1 MMKYLKFLFSPMLM
15 GFLFL
20 AFAMSM
26 AVATFIEND
35 FGSPVAYSMV
45 YGTKWFELILFLLAV
60 NLIGQLFAYKLFR
73 RAKLPTALF
82 HLSFLLLII
91 GAGITRY
98 FGWEGTM
105 HIREG
110 EEQTECYTADKYIM
124 CSVKETDG
132 SVASLRSD
140 KYSLTSVSADEYNNV
155 IKINGNDYNLTLA
168 MIIPNATEALRESPA
183 GVPIISMILTAGMM
197 DRETLVIQKGE
208 RKTAGGISI
217 GFESADSADVN
228 ISFNGM
234 AFLMNSRFELGEMS
248 MMSQAV
254 TPAEQGKPLRLKE
267 MQIISVKGIRI
278 VPQEMLAAGVES
290 VVAVNPQK
298 QNTGQNAFIFHISGA
313 NRSADL
319 TLWDT
324 ESEKPGSASAFI
336 DGKTVEINYG
346 SKITKL
352 PFSIKLNDFI
362 LERYPGSTSPS
373 GYKSDVVLI
382 DKQANFEKPF
392 KIFMNNILKYKGY
405 RFYQSS
411 FDKDEQGTILS
422 VNHDMAG
429 MLVSYTG
436 YIFLFV
442 FMILSLINKSSL
454 FHNITAGYWKSTVR
468 KAAATIVLM
477 LFLSGLTLVNAQ
489 KLIPDKSVAQEFGK
503 VLVQDQK
510 GRTKPLFTLSNDILR
525 KVTRENEFEGLTSMQ
540 VFLGLYFD
548 FDNWKDV
555 PLIKIS
561 NQDIQKKLGIRGK
574 FAAFSDIVNL
584 EGDGG
589 YKLSDD
595 VNKAYAKAPG
605 DRNKSD
611 KEVMKIDERMNIVYM
626 IYKGEFLK
634 LFPLKNGTHD
644 WGLPEAALPKAVN
657 KDDSLYLKSILPI
670 LEDAIK
676 GNNISTARQI
686 TQSISGYQK
695 KFSGYDLPSSSRTN
709 AELIYYKLGIFE
721 RLFPFY
727 ATVGLIM
734 LIALITMVIRG
745 IKKTSLVVKI
755 LGWLLFAGFLF
766 HTFGL
771 GIRWYIAGHSPMTN
785 GYESMIF
792 ISWVTLLAGFIFS
805 RKSAFAL
812 SATAVLSSMT
822 LMVAHLSFMDPE
834 ITNLVPVLK
843 SYWLTLHVSVITGSY
858 GFLGLGAILG
868 LIIMVLLLFSN
879 SGNRERI
886 SATID
891 ELTVINYKTLT
902 LGLYFLTIGTFLGA
916 VWANESWG
924 RYWGWDPKET
934 WSLITIIIYSIVIHS
949 RNIPGLKDI
958 FTFNLLSLF
967 AFSGVL
973 MTYFGVNYYLSGMH
987 SYAAG
992 DPVPVP
998 TFVYV
1003 AVIVLAAL
1011 SFVAY
1016 MKYNKFKEAQDTE
1029 TVKTDN

>member
-1 MMKYLKFLFSPMLM
+1 MKYLKLLYSPALM
-15 GFLFL
+15 GFLFI
-20 AFAMSM
+20 AFALSM

-45 YGTKWFELILFLLAV
+45 YGTKWFELILLLLAT
-60 NLIGQLFAYKLFR
+60 NLIGQLIIYKLFR

-82 HLSFLLLII
+82 HLSFLLLIL
-91 GAGITRY
+91 GAAITRY

-110 EEQTECYTADKYIM
+110 EEQTECYSTDKYITYA
-124 CSVKETDG
+124 VKESDG
-132 SVASLRSD
+132 SVASIRSD
-140 KYSLTSVSADEYNNV
+140 KYSLTAVSADEYSKM
-155 IKINGNDYNLTLA
+155 IKINGNDYNLMLA
-168 MIIPNATEALRESPA
+168 KIIPNAADALKLSPA
-183 GVPIISMILTAGMM
+183 GVPIISLIVTTGMM
-197 DRETLVIQKGE
+197 ERESVVLKKGDRKSS
-208 RKTAGGISI
+208 GGISI

-228 ISFNGM
+228 ISFDGM
-234 AFLMNSRFELGEMS
+234 AFYISSGLDLGEMG
-248 MMSQAV
+248 MMSQVV
-254 TPAEQGKPLRLKE
+254 TPSEKGKPVRLKE
-267 MQIISVKGIRI
+267 MQIISVNGLRI
-278 VPQEMLAAGVES
+278 VPQQMLAAGIQDVI
-290 VVAVNPQK
+290 AVNPGEQS
-298 QNTGQNAFIFHISGA
+298 TGQNAFIFHLSGE
-313 NRSADL
+313 NESADL
-319 TLWDT
+319 TLWDR
-324 ESEKPGSASAFI
+324 ESEQTGTVSGVI
-336 DGKTVEINYG
+336 EGKTVEISYG
-346 SKITKL
+346 SMITTL

-362 LERYPGSTSPS
+362 LERYPGSNSPS
-373 GYKSDVVLI
+373 GYKSDVVLV
-382 DKQANFEKPF
+382 DKMANKEMPF
-392 KIFMNNILKYKGY
+392 MIFMNNILKYKGY

-411 FDKDEQGTILS
+411 FDRDEKGTILS
-422 VNHDMAG
+422 VNHDIAG
-429 MLVSYTG
+429 MFVTYTG
-436 YIFLFV
+436 YIMLII
-442 FMILSLINKSSL
+442 FMILSLINKNAL
-454 FHNITAGYWKSTVR
+454 FHNITAGFWNSTIRKS
-468 KAAATIVLM
+468 AALIVLF
-477 LFLSGLTLVNAQ
+477 LFFSGLTELNAQ
-489 KLIPDKSVAQEFGK
+489 KLVPDRSASQEFGK

-510 GRTKPLFTLSNDILR
+510 GRTKPLFTLSDDILR
-525 KVTRENEFEGLTSMQ
+525 KVTRENDFEGLTSMQ
-540 VFLGLYFD
+540 VFLGLYLD
-548 FDNWKDV
+548 FGNWKDV
-555 PLIKIS
+555 PLIRIS

-574 FAAFSDIVNL
+574 YAAFSDIVNL
-584 EGDGG
+584 EGDGE
-589 YKLSDD
+589 YKLSED

-605 DRNKSD
+605 DRSKSD
-611 KEVMKIDERMNIVYM
+611 KEMMKVDERMNIVYM

-644 WGLPEAALPKAVN
+644 WGLPENALAKAIN
-657 KDDSLYLKSILPI
+657 KDDSLYLKTILPL

-676 GNNISTARQI
+676 TNNISTTRQI
-686 TQSISGYQK
+686 TESIGGYQNR
-695 KFSGYDLPSSSRTN
+695 FSEYDLPSGSKTN
-709 AELIYYKLGIFE
+709 AEILYYKLDIFE

-727 ATVGLIM
+727 ASVGLIM

-745 IKKTSLVVKI
+745 SKKKSLVVSV
-755 LGWLLFAGFLF
+755 LGWLLLMGFLF

-771 GIRWYIAGHSPMTN
+771 GIRWYIAGHAPMSN

-812 SATAVLSSMT
+812 SATAVLASMT

-858 GFLGLGAILG
+858 GFLGLGAVLG
-868 LIIMVLLLFSN
+868 LIILILMLFSN
-879 SGNRERI
+879 PGNRERI

-949 RNIPGLKDI
+949 RNIPGMKDI

-967 AFSGVL
+967 AFSSVL

-998 TFVYV
+998 VFVYV
-1003 AVIVLAAL
+1003 AVIVLAVL
-1011 SFVAY
+1011 SLVAY
-1016 MKYNKFKEAQDTE
+1016 MKYNSHK
-1029 TVKTDN
+1029 TVK